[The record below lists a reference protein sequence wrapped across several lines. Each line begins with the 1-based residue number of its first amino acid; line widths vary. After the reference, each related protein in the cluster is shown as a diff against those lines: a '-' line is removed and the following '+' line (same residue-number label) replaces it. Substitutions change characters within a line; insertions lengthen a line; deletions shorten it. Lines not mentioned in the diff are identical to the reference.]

1 MPEQTKPQQFRCPGC
16 AADMEFDPASGLM
29 KCRFCG
35 QTAEVP
41 TVTKSVAPPHSLDE
55 FLAKTDDSH
64 LRPLTVEALEV
75 SCEGCGSRIAFE
87 PPEVAGTCPFCGA
100 DIVAQPKAADPML
113 APDGLLPAKVP
124 KNNAQTQVRE
134 WLQTRWFAPNALKRM
149 ARQEAISGVYLP
161 FWDYAADTRSQYR
174 GERGDH
180 YWETEV
186 YTDSDDQGRPVQRTR
201 QVQRTRWTPVAGEVS
216 RRFDNVLV
224 VATRSIAEKRLDAL
238 EPWDLE
244 SLCAYEPAY
253 LSGFKAQ
260 RYQVELPA
268 GFDRAK
274 SVMQATIEQDAA
286 RDIAGDEQRVD
297 NIDTAYSN
305 TTFRHLLLPVWIG
318 AYRFQAKVY
327 QVVVNARTGEVQGER
342 PYSAWKIAAL
352 VGAILFVLAILLLLR
367 SQN

>member
-1 MPEQTKPQQFRCPGC
+1 
-16 AADMEFDPASGLM
+16 MEFDPESGQM

-35 QTAEVP
+35 QTAAVP
-41 TVTKSVAPPHSLDE
+41 TITTGVAPPHSLDE
-55 FLAKTDDSH
+55 FLAKTDDTH
-64 LRPLTVEALEV
+64 LRPLTEQALEV
-75 SCEGCGSRIAFE
+75 GCDGCGSRITFQ

-100 DIVAQPKAADPML
+100 DIVVQPKAADPMI
-113 APDGLLPAKVP
+113 APDGVLPAKVP

-161 FWDYAADTRSQYR
+161 FWDYAADTTSQYR

-186 YTDSDDQGRPVQRTR
+186 YEESDSEGRRVERTR
-201 QVQRTRWTPVAGEVS
+201 QVQRTRWTPVGGEVS

-224 VATRSIAEKRLDAL
+224 VATRSISESRLDSL
-238 EPWDLE
+238 QPWDLE
-244 SLCAYEPAY
+244 ALCAYEPAY

-260 RYQVELPA
+260 RYQVELPE
-268 GFDRAK
+268 GYEKAK
-274 SVMQATIEQDAA
+274 SIMQEIIERDAA
-286 RDIAGDEQRVD
+286 KDIGGDEQRVE
-297 NIDTAYSN
+297 NVDTEYSN
-305 TTFRHLLLPVWIG
+305 TTFRHLMLPVWIG
-318 AYRFQAKVY
+318 AYQFQSKVY

-352 VGAILFVLAILLLLR
+352 VGAILFVIAILLLLR
-367 SQN
+367 SQG